1 MKHAALA
8 AALAATA
15 TALAGCHV
23 GPRYATP
30 GTPASAARAFIET
43 DTRVALPAPTDPR
56 WWHLYNDPALDALIA
71 DAFAANTDLR
81 VAYANIARARGAL
94 RSARSGRFPS
104 TTTSANYNYSEY
116 STALGSGA
124 RASGTGSTGGGGT
137 GTGGTGAGGT
147 GTGTGTGG
155 TGTGTGATGGG
166 GGFSAFDLGFAVNY
180 EIDLFGRISNQI
192 RAARRDLEAERAL
205 ADNLRVTVAADTTL
219 SYVDY
224 CSATVQES
232 VARRTLALLQR
243 SLGITELTFE
253 AGRGTRLDVER
264 ARTLA
269 EQQAATIQPFEAAR
283 ASARYSL
290 AALTGR
296 TPADLDL
303 SRIPCTSTPHLAIP
317 IPIGDG
323 RALLARRPDVR
334 AAERTLAAD
343 TARIGVA
350 TADLYPTIGLGGS
363 AGFASGSLRQLFSA
377 SAFNWAAGPL
387 LSWAFP
393 NREAARGRILQA
405 QGQAA
410 ASLATFD
417 GTVLTALR
425 ETETALSALARELD
439 RREALGRARDSSRIA
454 AQIARLRFTEG
465 IDSFLAELDA
475 DRTLAQAEAARAQS
489 DQAIAQDQIAL
500 FLALGGGWEDAAD
513 DHPRAR
519 PIPARP
525 GPLSRGP
532 HDQAASMPPDA
543 TEDRAK

>member
-1 MKHAALA
+1 MKRASLA
-8 AALAATA
+8 AALGA

-23 GPRYATP
+23 GPRYVTP
-30 GTPASAARAFIET
+30 GTPVSASGAFIET
-43 DTRVALPAPTDPR
+43 DTRAALPGPTDPR

-81 VAYANIARARGAL
+81 AAYANIARARGAL
-94 RSARSGRFPS
+94 RSARSARFPS
-104 TTTSANYNYSEY
+104 TTVSAGYNYSES
-116 STALGSGA
+116 STAFGSGA
-124 RASGTGSTGGGGT
+124 SRG
-137 GTGGTGAGGT
+137 
-147 GTGTGTGG
+147 GTGTGG
-155 TGTGTGATGGG
+155 TGTGGTGTGGTGTGGTGTGGGGTGTTSTGVG

-180 EIDLFGRISNQI
+180 EVDLFGRVSNQI
-192 RAARRDLEAERAL
+192 RAARRDVEAERAL
-205 ADNLRVTVAADTTL
+205 ADQLRVTVAADTAL
-219 SYVDY
+219 SYVNY

-232 VARRTLALLQR
+232 VARRTLTILQR
-243 SLGITELTFE
+243 GLEITELTFE

-283 ASARYSL
+283 AASRYSL

-296 TPADLDL
+296 APTDLIL
-303 SRIPCTSTPHLAIP
+303 SKIPCKSTPHLAVP

-323 RALLARRPDVR
+323 RALLARRPDIR

-410 ASLATFD
+410 ASLANFD

-439 RREALGRARDSSRIA
+439 RRQALVRARDSSRIA

-465 IDSFLAELDA
+465 VDSFLTELDA
-475 DRTLAQAEAARAQS
+475 DRTLAQAEAALAQS
-489 DQAIAQDQIAL
+489 DEAIAQDQVAL
-500 FLALGGGWEDAAD
+500 FRALGGGWEDAGD
-513 DHPRAR
+513 DRGDR
-519 PIPARP
+519 PPVFARP
-525 GPLSRGP
+525 GPP
-532 HDQAASMPPDA
+532 VPDQAASMPAGA
-543 TEDRAK
+543 TVDRAK